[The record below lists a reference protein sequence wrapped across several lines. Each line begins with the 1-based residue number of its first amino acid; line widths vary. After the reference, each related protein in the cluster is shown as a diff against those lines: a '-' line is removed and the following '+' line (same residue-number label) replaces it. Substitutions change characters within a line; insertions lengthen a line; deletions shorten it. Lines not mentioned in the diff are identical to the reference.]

1 MFLFDFLKSLDKLL
15 YELMSWLVFYPIT
28 LWRALRHPLQLM
40 RYADRELGDA
50 PEEQYTD
57 TLSPPLFLLISLL
70 LCHGLELGVI
80 GQNALIKSRVGLDA
94 LISSDSNLILFRL
107 IVYSLF
113 PLLMSVRLLRRKKQR
128 IDRDTLRAPFYGQC
142 YLAAP
147 LALFLGLGGTML
159 LAPHKPLLMGVG
171 GVLLILATMI
181 WYGGMQMIWFG
192 KQLGIGRG
200 TAFLQASLAM
210 IEALGAIILVIA
222 LV

>member
-28 LWRALRHPLQLM
+28 LWRALRHPLRLM

-50 PEEQYTD
+50 PEEQYSD
-57 TLSPPLFLLISLL
+57 TLSPPLFLLLSLL

-80 GQNALIKSRVGLDA
+80 GQNALVKSRVGLDA
-94 LISSDSNLILFRL
+94 LISSDTNLILFRL

-113 PLLMSVRLLRRKKQR
+113 PLLMAVRLLRRQGQA
-128 IDRDTLRAPFYGQC
+128 IDRNTLRAPFYSQC

-147 LALFLGLGGTML
+147 LALFLGFGGTML
-159 LAPHKPLLMGVG
+159 LAPHKPLWVGMAGLLLM
-171 GVLLILATMI
+171 LATMI
-181 WYGGMQMIWFG
+181 WYGSLQIIWFAR
-192 KQLGIGRG
+192 QLGIGHFS
-200 TAFLQASLAM
+200 AFFQASRAM
-210 IEALGAIILVIA
+210 VESLVAIIVALA